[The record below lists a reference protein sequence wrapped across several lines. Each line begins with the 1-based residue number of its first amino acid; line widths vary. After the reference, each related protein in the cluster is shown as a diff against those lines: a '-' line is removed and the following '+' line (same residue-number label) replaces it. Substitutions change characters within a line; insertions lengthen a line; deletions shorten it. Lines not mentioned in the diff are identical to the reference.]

1 MVVKIKKFDEL
12 SEKWE
17 EVKQKLSHKRG
28 TIEGT
33 DKMQRIKKK
42 LAIIKT
48 EWFKLEQRIGII
60 RTTIGREHEEIYAEN
75 HHLYDSIDDFEI

>member
-17 EVKQKLSHKRG
+17 EVKQKLSHKQK